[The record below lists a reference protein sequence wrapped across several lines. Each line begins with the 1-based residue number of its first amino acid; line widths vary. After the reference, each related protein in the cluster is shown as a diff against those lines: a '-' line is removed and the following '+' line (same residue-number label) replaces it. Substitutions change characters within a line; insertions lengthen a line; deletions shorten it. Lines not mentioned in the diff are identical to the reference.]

1 MTEDGRTIHAKTA
14 YKACLEG
21 LGPEEGCDSS
31 SFTEEIY
38 PDDFVRDRA
47 IDIFERR
54 PRGKPWFLQVNFPG
68 PHPPI
73 VSTSA
78 MARSV
83 MGRKWPPP
91 LNRLDFENYPCPQTA
106 GLSKFE
112 QEVMLASGEQTPVQP
127 QTGGRC
133 NYAAEIEHLDALMS
147 SIVDHVRMS
156 GELDRTIIVVSGD
169 HGENLGDNGF
179 EGKGLP
185 WQASVSVPLLIAG
198 PGVARGHIH
207 GGPVAT
213 LDLGGTFLDLAG
225 VSRLAKGMTTMSL
238 RRYFGWAFYDDTPY
252 PRQHVSSGW
261 DNWRL
266 VVKWLPTPTPGEDGG
281 EDDMTSFKLICCRG
295 RECPGSPPSALPF
308 KPGGRHQ
315 LMLYDTLRDPYDQV
329 PLEHERPDIVR
340 QLVPLLPEGWCR

>member
-1 MTEDGRTIHAKTA
+1 
-14 YKACLEG
+14 
-21 LGPEEGCDSS
+21 
-31 SFTEEIY
+31 
-38 PDDFVRDRA
+38 
-47 IDIFERR
+47 
-54 PRGKPWFLQVNFPG
+54 
-68 PHPPI
+68 
-73 VSTSA
+73 
-78 MARSV
+78 

-91 LNRLDFENYPCPQTA
+91 INKPVYDEHYRCPQSD

-112 QEVMLASGEQTPVQP
+112 QEAMLASGEQTPVQP
-127 QTGGRC
+127 ASGGRC
-133 NYAAEIEHLDALMS
+133 NYAAEIEHLDALMR
-147 SIVDHVRMS
+147 SIVDHVRAA
-156 GELDRTIIVVSGD
+156 GELDRTVIVVSGD

-198 PGVARGHIH
+198 PGVARGHVH

-225 VSRLAKGMTTMSL
+225 VYRLAKGMTTMSL
-238 RRYFGWAFYDDTPY
+238 RRYFGWASGDEKTQV
-252 PRQHVSSGW
+252 PRRHVSSGW

-266 VVKWLPTPTPGEDGG
+266 VVKWMPSSGEDGRSADG
-281 EDDMTSFKLICCRG
+281 MTSYKLICCRG
-295 RECPGSPPSALPF
+295 RECPGSPPTALPYT
-308 KPGGRHQ
+308 PGGRHQ